1 MSATGIHKIL
11 LAVLI
16 LAGPGLLFADSK
28 DDVVYEKGKL
38 LDIKKE
44 THTTTTY
51 QKQKTGKD
59 ESILVPIENKEDTYL
74 VTVQV
79 KDMVYVGKHTP
90 PFSFG
95 YKPDWIINDPIDV
108 RFNEKKTQ
116 MILKRPDGKE
126 YKTKVVTKKRVE

>member
-1 MSATGIHKIL
+1 MPPSRIKKICVIIGFF
-11 LAVLI
+11 VLI
-16 LAGPGLLFADSK
+16 PLAHAASK
-28 DDVVYEKGKL
+28 APPTYQSGKL

-51 QKQKTGKD
+51 QKQQIDKD
-59 ESILVPIENKEDTYL
+59 RSILTPVENKEDTWL
-74 VTVQV
+74 ITVQV
-79 KDMVYVGKHTP
+79 KDMIYVGRHTP

-108 RFNEKKTQ
+108 RFNDKMTQ

-126 YKTKVVTKKRVE
+126 YKTKIVKKKRVE